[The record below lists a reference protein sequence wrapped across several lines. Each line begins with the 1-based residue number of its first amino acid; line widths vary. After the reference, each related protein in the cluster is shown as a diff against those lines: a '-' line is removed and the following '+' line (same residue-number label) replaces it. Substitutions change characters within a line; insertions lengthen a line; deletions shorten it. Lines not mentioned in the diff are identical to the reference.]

1 MAPAHSFDFTEIR
14 VGGER
19 VLRPDL
25 PVVLTGP
32 AGSIRASMLLDS
44 GADISM
50 VGLGLARALGLDL
63 STRDRVFG
71 VSGST
76 NVFRSS
82 VLVEVLVP
90 TGRTPALR
98 IPLWVPTKAGLP
110 PEPILGRE
118 VFFQENEVT
127 FDMGRGAKGRF
138 TVTPR
143 PRRSG

>member
-1 MAPAHSFDFTEIR
+1 MAPTHSFDFKEVRI
-14 VGGER
+14 GGQR
-19 VLRPDL
+19 ILRPNL
-25 PVVLTGP
+25 PVILTGP
-32 AGSIRASMLLDS
+32 AGSLRATMLLDS

-50 VGLGLARALGLDL
+50 VGLSLAKALGLDL

-82 VLVEVLVP
+82 VQVEALTS
-90 TGRTPALR
+90 TGRTPALK
-98 IPLWVPTKAGLP
+98 IPLWVPTRAGLP

-118 VFFQENEVT
+118 VFFQENEVS
-127 FDMGRGAKGRF
+127 FDMGYGSKGRF
-138 TVTPR
+138 IVTPK

>member
-1 MAPAHSFDFTEIR
+1 LAPGHSFEFAEIR
-14 VGGER
+14 ISGER
-19 VLRPDL
+19 VLRPNL

-32 AGSIRASMLLDS
+32 MGSFRATMLLDT

-50 VGLGLARALGLDL
+50 VGLPLARALGLDL

-76 NVFRSS
+76 NVFRTS
-82 VLVEVLVP
+82 VLLEVLVP
-90 TGRTPALR
+90 TGRTPALK

-118 VFFQENEVT
+118 VFFQENEVS

-138 TVTPR
+138 TVTHR
-143 PRRSG
+143 PRRTP